1 MTHQGL
7 AGGYGDDDGG
17 YQPPSRATPLTMHR
31 APPPVGSKHT
41 VPRKMTSGGSV
52 KRDGGMDCVRWGAT
66 ASGILSCEQRRRS
79 GKKVVD
85 SVG

>member
-1 MTHQGL
+1 MLIQATLHC
-7 AGGYGDDDGG
+7 
-17 YQPPSRATPLTMHR
+17 PSSPLFI
-31 APPPVGSKHT
+31 AVGSKHT
-41 VPRKMTSGGSV
+41 VPRKTTSG
-52 KRDGGMDCVRWGAT
+52 KLTERMDCVRWGAI